1 MSLIFLCLVSVLFF
15 AGCMEKMKAVDS
27 GLCCGPEMVAYYTE
41 TPVNIDGKLDDAIW
55 QSAKTETYY
64 MYLSADKEKDAVLAE
79 GGKIRIAWDDKYFY
93 LACEFTDSDV
103 VAEGDKDQ
111 LHHYQLG
118 DLCELFLKPA
128 DKSWYWEIYM
138 TPRNNKSVF
147 FFPSKGY
154 LGLPSCFEDYIFD
167 FKVAAQVDGTLNNWH
182 DKDKGW
188 TGEMAIPIKELTA
201 RGETFGPDSRW
212 RIFVGRYNYSVY
224 FTAQEL
230 SMSPQLSKTNYHLID
245 EYASLILKK

>member
-1 MSLIFLCLVSVLFF
+1 
-15 AGCMEKMKAVDS
+15 
-27 GLCCGPEMVAYYTE
+27 
-41 TPVNIDGKLDDAIW
+41 
-55 QSAKTETYY
+55 

-154 LGLPSCFEDYIFD
+154 LGLPSCFEVCHVFLNYFVCCLFFVLLSEIILFSGYIFSLIYL
-167 FKVAAQVDGTLNNWH
+167 FRVAAQQKAAALLFW
-182 DKDKGW
+182 
-188 TGEMAIPIKELTA
+188 ESCP
-201 RGETFGPDSRW
+201 P
-212 RIFVGRYNYSVY
+212 
-224 FTAQEL
+224 
-230 SMSPQLSKTNYHLID
+230 
-245 EYASLILKK
+245 